1 MEMQLEKITPEIAQ
15 RYLKRNVSNY
25 RKISKSKVAQ
35 YAQEMK
41 AGRWQTN
48 GESIAFDE
56 SGRLKNGQHRLA
68 AIMMAG
74 IPVEMVVVRGVD
86 NDVNIY
92 DVGSCRSLAQ
102 IAQANGAA
110 EITNTEC
117 AVGNIIVGSWARIS
131 KGMALPYITQHAEEL
146 KRAFRCCGGGNK
158 SNLSRRASA
167 VLATYMMLRQGI
179 PYYELEVFF
188 KAFNSGN
195 TVGMDGYEPSPALVA
210 RRMFMD
216 RYKAKAADM
225 KSNKEQTEILI
236 MAIRDFHKAKS
247 RQVNYKLQEPFY
259 CVGLLEKIRKEDGL
273 V

>member
-1 MEMQLEKITPEIAQ
+1 MEMTMERITPEIAEK
-15 RYLKRNVSNY
+15 YLKRNVSNY
-25 RKISKSKVAQ
+25 RKISKTKVQQ

-48 GESIAFDE
+48 GEGIVFDVT
-56 SGRLKNGQHRLA
+56 GKLKNGQHRLA
-68 AIMMAG
+68 AILLSG
-74 IPVEMVVVRGVD
+74 TPIEMTVVRGVAE
-86 NDVNIY
+86 DVNIY
-92 DVGSCRSLAQ
+92 DIGSSRSLTQ

-117 AVGNIIVGSWARIS
+117 AVGNIIVGGWTRIS
-131 KGMALPYITQHAEEL
+131 KGMALPYITEHASEI
-146 KRAFRCCGGGNK
+146 KRAFRCCAAGSK
-158 SNLSRRASA
+158 TNLSRRASA
-167 VLATYMMLRQGI
+167 VLATFLMLRQDI

-210 RRMFMD
+210 RRMFED
-216 RYKAKAADM
+216 RYKAKASDT

-236 MAIRDFHKAKS
+236 MAIRDFHKGKT
-247 RQVNYKLQEPFY
+247 RQVNYKVQEPFA
-259 CVGLLEKIRKEDGL
+259 CVSLLEKVRKEDGI